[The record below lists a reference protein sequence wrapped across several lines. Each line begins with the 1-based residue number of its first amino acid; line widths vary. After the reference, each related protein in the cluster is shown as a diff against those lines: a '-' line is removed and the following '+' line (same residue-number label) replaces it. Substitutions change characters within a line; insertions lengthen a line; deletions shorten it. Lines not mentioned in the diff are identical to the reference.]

1 MIKIL
6 TLDDWKDIETEVSKT
21 KHHQVA
27 QTKRTI
33 SVDEYLDYTYNAMKN
48 SSTTMYGFYKDGVLS
63 SYMCSIKIQITP
75 EYIVANWK
83 NLRPTPIFNPFTN
96 GWGDL
101 WTKMVSD
108 MEAEGRY
115 SFILVKTTDVKR
127 LQFQRVQRMYE
138 QASPILTNY
147 IRTVEE
153 VVPAGQTSKWE
164 YFKRTVY
171 YDNKFDYDT
180 LVFRFTC
187 KQEHR
192 RNLSKELQESVTY

>member
-6 TLDDWKDIETEVSKT
+6 TLDDWKEIETEVSKT
-21 KHHQVA
+21 KNHQVA

-33 SVDEYLDYTYNAMKN
+33 SVDEYLNYTYKIL
-48 SSTTMYGFYKDGVLS
+48 SSPSTTMYGFYKDGILS
-63 SYMCSIKIQITP
+63 SYMCSIKIMIAP

-83 NLRPTPIFNPFTN
+83 NLRPSPVFNPFTN

-101 WTKMVSD
+101 WTRMVTD
-108 MEAEGRY
+108 MEAQGRY
-115 SFILVKTTDVKR
+115 AFMLVKTTDVKR

-138 QASPILTNY
+138 QASPKLTNY
-147 IRTVEE
+147 ERTVEE

-164 YFKRTVY
+164 YFRRTVY
-171 YDNKFDYDT
+171 YDGKCDYDT
-180 LVFRFTC
+180 LVFKFTC

-192 RNLSKELQESVTY
+192 TNLTKELQESVTY